1 MAPGGTP
8 GVPPRKTLSVAAVGA
23 LIARVYILLLALAF
37 SLSSHVLSHEAGH
50 RTIRDSWNQQIGHER

>member
-1 MAPGGTP
+1 
-8 GVPPRKTLSVAAVGA
+8 LSVAAVGA